1 MLILASESPRRRELL
16 GKIVEK
22 FEVRSADIEEISS
35 GAAPFCIP
43 EINAKLKAQA
53 VAQANRDAVV
63 IGADTAIIFE
73 NRVIGKPRDAA
84 EAEQILASFSGKT
97 HSVVTGVA
105 IVRNGKQPIEISFSE
120 ESLVT
125 FKAVTAEDIRKYLSF
140 VYVLDK
146 AGAYAIQEHSDIII
160 SNYTGSLENII
171 GLPVEKLKEHLQNCL
186 ETAQ

>member
-16 GKIVEK
+16 GKIVK
-22 FEVRSADIEEISS
+22 NFEVRSADIEEISS
-35 GAAPFCIP
+35 GADPFCVP

-53 VAQANRDAVV
+53 VADANRDAVV

-73 NRVIGKPRDAA
+73 NRVIGKPEDAA

-105 IVRNGKQPIEISFSE
+105 VVRTGKHPIDISFSE

-125 FKAVTAEDIRKYLSF
+125 FKAVTADDIRKYLSL
-140 VYVLDK
+140 VHVLDK
-146 AGAYAIQEHSDIII
+146 AGAYAIQEHGDIII

-171 GLPVEKLKEHLQNCL
+171 GLPLEKLKVHLSKL
-186 ETAQ
+186 L